1 MTFEEFLKKNNQ
13 PSFRLKQLNLA
24 LYKQYIEDWSEFT
37 TWSKE
42 LREKIAQEFDFNT
55 LKVINHQ
62 KSKKGDTE
70 KVLFSRTKNKQ
81 LLETV
86 IMKHKDGRNTVCV
99 SCMVGCPVGCTF
111 CATGTMGLKRN
122 LHSDE
127 IIDQYRFWQQF
138 LVERPKLPQ
147 RISNIVF
154 MGMGEPLANYDN
166 VKNSINT
173 LLKYT
178 DLGPTKIM
186 LSTVGILPQM
196 QKLLT
201 DPDWPKVRI
210 AISLH
215 SANQEKRKEIVPTTV
230 PDFLK
235 KLAVWSHEYQ
245 RLLGNRNH
253 KLTFEYTLISHVND
267 TPELAQKLAKYIVK
281 TAVSKINV
289 IPYNPVKGKIFNR
302 AEQERVDAFK
312 NILRDHN
319 INVTERT
326 TMGADIDAACG
337 QLAIDATI

>member
-111 CATGTMGLKRN
+111 CATGTMGFISNLTSEEIAEQVLFFARKLKKE
-122 LHSDE
+122 DKK
-127 IIDQYRFWQQF
+127 
-138 LVERPKLPQ
+138 V
-147 RISNIVF
+147 SNIVF
-154 MGMGEPLANYDN
+154 MGMGEPLLNLDN
-166 VKNSINT
+166 VLESIEIFTNPEKMGMSPSRIT
-173 LLKYT
+173 
-178 DLGPTKIM
+178 I
-186 LSTVGILPQM
+186 STSGIVKPLE
-196 QKLLT
+196 KLLEN
-201 DPDWPKVRI
+201 DFKGRL

-215 SANQEKRKEIVPTTV
+215 APTQELRESIMPIAKNNSLSELMTVVDKIIDNNNKRI
-230 PDFLK
+230 
-235 KLAVWSHEYQ
+235 S
-245 RLLGNRNH
+245 
-253 KLTFEYTLISHVND
+253 FEYVLLKNINDKQRHAEKLVKLVKGKLIHLN
-267 TPELAQKLAKYIVK
+267 L
-281 TAVSKINV
+281 
-289 IPYNPVKGKIFNR
+289 IPYNPVPGFTLQTSDRNQIDRFSAVLSRARVPHTVRVSMGK
-302 AEQERVDAFK
+302 
-312 NILRDHN
+312 
-319 INVTERT
+319 
-326 TMGADIDAACG
+326 DIDAACG
-337 QLAIDATI
+337 QLATKKTK